1 MNGCLLDTNVVSELT
16 KQDPHPGVLSFIDTQ
31 DEVWLSAIVIYELEM
46 GVQLL
51 PQGRR
56 RDRLRDWLTSIVS
69 DFESRILPIERPEAE
84 WAATFQARVRR
95 DGGTL
100 QLADA
105 LIAGTATS
113 KDLPL
118 ATRNLRDFQG
128 LGVVTINPWD
138 SP

>member
-1 MNGCLLDTNVVSELT
+1 M
-16 KQDPHPGVLSFIDTQ
+16 SFIDTQ